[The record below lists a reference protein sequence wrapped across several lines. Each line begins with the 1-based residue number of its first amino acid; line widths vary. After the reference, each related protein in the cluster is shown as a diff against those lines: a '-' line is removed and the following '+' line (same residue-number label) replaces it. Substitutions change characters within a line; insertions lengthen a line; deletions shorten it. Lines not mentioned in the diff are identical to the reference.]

1 MESSNRESVELVDGM
16 SKRHNYNWNSHSISC
31 AVWNAH
37 MRCGMLKLMHHLV
50 LQIHD
55 RDWHPIGDTKFVW
68 SLISSVGIFYLGSG
82 ATIIHGVQ
90 NLWTS
95 QPLPTIKYAPLVIGG
110 SFIIEGAS
118 LLVAIQ
124 DVKKGAAAE
133 GIKLRDLIWRGHDPT
148 SGAVL
153 AEDGAAVTGLA
164 IATASLVAVKRT

>member
-1 MESSNRESVELVDGM
+1 M
-16 SKRHNYNWNSHSISC
+16 
-31 AVWNAH
+31 WNAQTYASFGVANS
-37 MRCGMLKLMHHLV
+37 RSAYACLYDYGYSKE
-50 LQIHD
+50 
-55 RDWHPIGDTKFVW
+55 RFVW